1 MVKKYQ
7 LSSSFEGFV
16 DKISLFNIDI
26 NLSPENSYLFWVL
39 VIAALIFLFLVVYLF
54 YRLFHSVIDSDSKT
68 DNLRR
73 FIVAFRK
80 PSGTLPLKKPPS
92 EKNHKK

>member
-73 FIVAFRK
+73 LIVAFRK
-80 PSGTLPLKKPPS
+80 PRGTLPLKKPPS